1 MRAGDEASDVVD
13 DDIDGRVRVTRTPA
27 EVPIHNM
34 SLTGRREVTLRH
46 AVLCCLMISSQFVN
60 ILPTAAVQETWIN

>member
-34 SLTGRREVTLRH
+34 SLTGSRDVTLRH
-46 AVLCCLMISSQFVN
+46 AVLCCLMISSQLVN
-60 ILPTAAVQETWIN
+60 ILPTAAVQET

>member
-34 SLTGRREVTLRH
+34 SLTGRRDVTLRH

-60 ILPTAAVQETWIN
+60 ILPTAAVQET

>member
-1 MRAGDEASDVVD
+1 MITGEDASDVVD

-34 SLTGRREVTLRH
+34 SLTGRRDVTLRH
-46 AVLCCLMISSQFVN
+46 AVLCCLMISSQLVN
-60 ILPTAAVQETWIN
+60 ILPTAAVQET